1 MGGGAGGAPFEGSIS
16 LFKHKRAVTN
26 RVAYNEFVMD
36 AVEEVKSRINIED
49 VISEYVQLK
58 RAGRNFKGLSPFGNE
73 KTPSFMVSPE
83 KQIWH
88 DFSSGKGGNVFSF
101 IMEMEGLDFKAALE
115 HLARKAGV
123 DLTQYQTGKSAQT
136 GKLKER
142 LYEATEM
149 AAKFY
154 QVQFSKNQ
162 KALEYI
168 FKKRQFT
175 KDIVLAF
182 RIGYSPNNGSALCDY
197 LKKQGYSDQELQSA
211 GLMARRYRGGDMF
224 RGRIMIPLQDPQGK
238 VIGFTARLLDD
249 DPEAPKYINT
259 PQTLLYDKG
268 RHVYGL
274 HLAKE
279 TIRTKKYAVLVE
291 GNLDVIASHQAGVK
305 EVVATAGTALTEMH
319 LKALGRFT
327 NDLRLAFDQDKAGLA
342 ATERA
347 IPIAGK
353 VGVSLS
359 IITVP
364 EGKDPDELVRK
375 TPDAWATVIEQN
387 QYALDWLIDRY
398 KKQLDLETA
407 QGKREFSDI
416 MLGVVRQLPD
426 HVEQDHY
433 LNKLAK
439 LLGVSAEALK
449 SKLND
454 KPPVVRVLKKNKS
467 APMVVDKMQLD
478 AARVQDHL
486 LALFLM
492 QPALRHY
499 MQSIQDDMLTNEN
512 ALKVLRFLRKH
523 PDFAGNPKE
532 AAGLKE
538 VGDYVKIL
546 GLQFE
551 ELYQDLELLELRN
564 EATRLQAKLI
574 DIYVKMK
581 KQPIIEALRESEEP
595 ERTRLLEQAK
605 ALDQLLKNH

>member
-1 MGGGAGGAPFEGSIS
+1 
-16 LFKHKRAVTN
+16 
-26 RVAYNEFVMD
+26 MD

-49 VISEYVQLK
+49 VVSEYVQLK

-88 DFSSGKGGNVFSF
+88 DFSSGKGGNVFTF
-101 IMEMEGLDFKAALE
+101 IMEMEGLDFKGALE

-123 DLTQYQTGKSAQT
+123 DLSQYQTGRNAET

-142 LYEATEM
+142 LYQANEM

-162 KALEYI
+162 TALEYI
-168 FKKRQFT
+168 FKQRQFT
-175 KDIVLAF
+175 KEIALAF

-197 LKKQGYSDQELQSA
+197 LKKQGFSDKELQSA
-211 GLMARRYRGGDMF
+211 GLMTKRYHGGDMF
-224 RGRIMIPLQDPQGK
+224 RGRVMIPLMDPQGK

-249 DPEAPKYINT
+249 DPNAPKYINT

-279 TIRTKKYAVLVE
+279 AIRNKKYAVLVE
-291 GNLDVIASHQAGVK
+291 GNLDVIASHQAGVT

-327 NDLRLAFDQDKAGLA
+327 HDLRLAFDQDKAGLA

-375 TPDAWATVIEQN
+375 SPEAWVKVIEQN

-398 KKQLDLETA
+398 KTLLNIETA

-416 MLGVVRQLPD
+416 MLTVVRRLPD

-433 LNKLAK
+433 INKLAK
-439 LLGVSAEALK
+439 ILGVSAEALK
-449 SKLND
+449 SKLNESPGER
-454 KPPVVRVLKKNKS
+454 KMLKKS
-467 APMVVDKMQLD
+467 RAAPLVIDKMQLE
-478 AARVQDHL
+478 AARAQDHL
-486 LALFLM
+486 LALMLM

-499 MQSIQDDMLTNEN
+499 LQAIQEDMLTSEN
-512 ALKVLRFLRKH
+512 ALKILHFLRKH
-523 PDFAGNPKE
+523 PDFTGNPKE
-532 AAGLKE
+532 AAELKE

-574 DIYVKMK
+574 DLYVKMK
-581 KQPIIEALRESEEP
+581 KQPIIEALREADDET

-605 ALDQLLKNH
+605 ALEELLKKH